1 MDRNKAKYREN
12 AKIEIVIMAHQQRW
26 NRQITGFGP
35 HIREISPER
44 ISIVYNGI
52 EIYQGPFRYIQWVQY
67 QEVNWK
73 GASSKQNI
81 QRWNL

>member
-12 AKIEIVIMAHQQRW
+12 AKIKIVIMAHQQRR

-44 ISIVYNGI
+44 ISIIYN
-52 EIYQGPFRYIQWVQY
+52 
-67 QEVNWK
+67 
-73 GASSKQNI
+73 
-81 QRWNL
+81 